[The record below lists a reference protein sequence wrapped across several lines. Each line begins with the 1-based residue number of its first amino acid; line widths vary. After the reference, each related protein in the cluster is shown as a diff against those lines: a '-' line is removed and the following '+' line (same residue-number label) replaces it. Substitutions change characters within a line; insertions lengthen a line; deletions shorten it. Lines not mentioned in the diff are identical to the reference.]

1 MRHFARI
8 KRSLVLSTCASMFTI
23 VLARE
28 LNAAEPLALVV
39 MDPLALALSCP
50 CVKGYAQ
57 RDYDALA
64 AYLEKRIGRPIKVGY
79 GESLETGVKA
89 TGLPRPHIVIGK
101 HSVVRSDATDAQ
113 IQVEMIAA
121 LTDKTGDTSQ
131 RGLFIVRDSDPA
143 STLDDLADYKLI
155 LGSDEHAEKHAAA
168 LAAYKAAT
176 GEGAQRLDAAPSCSE
191 AAARLLDSPPGSKLA
206 AVISSYAEPLLAGC
220 GNVPAGSIRV
230 VGETAEVQ
238 FVCAFV
244 TEALSFEMRKT
255 VAEALRSVASD
266 DALCKKLESADGFVT
281 GFDGDSDAWCGWRG
295 PHRRGIAP
303 NLPDR
308 LPVRADHDW
317 VHSLQRS
324 GLGGIAATNAYVVF
338 GDRDATDTQD
348 VWRCLDAETG
358 EELWQLSY
366 ATKPFPDR
374 MELDYG
380 NAPRATPLIE
390 QDRVYLCGAFGDV
403 KCVDI
408 RAGIEVWSRNL
419 CADFGVNKDRLSA
432 WGYCAS
438 PLIADGRL
446 IVTPGSRDAS
456 LVALDPLTG
465 TELWRSPGAAAGYS
479 SLIVATLGGTRQIV
493 GHDRESIG
501 GWDVATGKRL
511 WTIKPESH
519 DEFNVPT
526 PLVYGERLVI
536 SSERSGTRTYPFK
549 APGLPSPRPD
559 AECNDL
565 LPDMAT
571 PVIVNNLLFGYGDG
585 LACLDARNA
594 LRTAWTGNDDSYGK
608 YVALI
613 GGERTLLAVGDGGEL
628 TLIAA
633 EATGFKVTSRLDVLP
648 DNANTK
654 HATIYCHPALVGN
667 HLYLRGER
675 EVVRITLSDERNDSD

>member
-1 MRHFARI
+1 MRHIARI
-8 KRSLVLSTCASMFTI
+8 ERSLVLLLCASVFTI
-23 VLARE
+23 VSARE
-28 LNAAEPLALVV
+28 LYAKEPLSLVI

-64 AYLEKRIGRPIKVGY
+64 AYLEKRIGRPVKVGY

-113 IQVEMIAA
+113 IQVQMIAA

-143 STLDDLADYKLI
+143 IALDDLVGYTLI
-155 LGSDEHAEKHAAA
+155 TGSEEHAEKHAAA
-168 LAAYKAAT
+168 LAAFQAAT
-176 GEGAQRLDAAPSCSE
+176 AEVAQRLDDAPSCSE
-191 AAARLLDSPPGSKLA
+191 AAARLLDSPPESKLA

-230 VGETAEVQ
+230 VGETAEVP

-244 TEALSFEMRKT
+244 TEALSFEMRKA
-255 VAEALRSVASD
+255 VAEALRLVAGD
-266 DALCKKLESADGFVT
+266 EALCKKLESTDGFVT
-281 GFDGDSDAWCGWRG
+281 GFDGDRDEWCGWRG

-303 NLPDR
+303 HLPDR
-308 LPVRADHDW
+308 LPARADHDW
-317 VHSLQRS
+317 VHPLQRS
-324 GLGGIAATNAYVVF
+324 GLGGLAATDAHVVF

-358 EELWQLSY
+358 DEVWQLSY

-374 MELDYG
+374 TELDYG

-408 RAGIEVWSRNL
+408 RSGSEVWSRHL
-419 CADFGVNKDRLSA
+419 RADFGVNKDRLSA

-493 GHDRESIG
+493 GHDRESLG

-536 SSERSGTRTYPFK
+536 SSERSGTRTYPFN
-549 APGLPSPRPD
+549 AQGLPSPRPD

-571 PVIVNNLLFGYGDG
+571 PVIVNNLLFGSGDG
-585 LACLDARNA
+585 LTCLDARNA
-594 LRTAWTGNDDSYGK
+594 LRAAWTGTDDSYGK

-628 TLIAA
+628 TLVAA
-633 EATGFKVTSRLDVLP
+633 DRTGFKIVSRLDVLP
-648 DNANTK
+648 DRRNVK
-654 HATIYCHPALVGN
+654 HATVYSHPAFVAN

-675 EVVRITLSDERNDSD
+675 EVVRITLGDGPGGSD